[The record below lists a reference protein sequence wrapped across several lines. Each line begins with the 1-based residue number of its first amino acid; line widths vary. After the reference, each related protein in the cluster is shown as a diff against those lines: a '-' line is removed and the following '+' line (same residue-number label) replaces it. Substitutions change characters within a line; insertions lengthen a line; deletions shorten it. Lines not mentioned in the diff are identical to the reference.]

1 MAGWSGFSDEDL
13 RKMRLASL
21 PDSENSAPTRKTGKS
36 VVAQRITSNKPASQ
50 NSTAPQRKEKN
61 ALNPNVITSENKQID
76 HQNKIH
82 NKKGIDNKKETDS
95 SSQPAVTITPSQ
107 TFDGSLTERVPE
119 SPGSLVAVENDIKEL
134 DEAEAFNVELSNVQK
149 FQQQQKVIEEAN
161 KHKRALLAQAIEN
174 RRKKAKAEA
183 EKLMRV
189 QQELNH
195 LDTLLTADV
204 SIIRDRIEIASL
216 EYNDAQKRYEKA
228 EKEFI
233 AAKMDLFAKGEVK
246 EQLTEH
252 LYTIIHQ
259 NEVRKAKKLVELM
272 EKLAMEVTA
281 DEWEL
286 TIPAIPQLTNFTAVA
301 TLHGPAHGHSK
312 DRTKEDEKTSP
323 QTANE
328 LEKNVKVNSEDLN
341 GKVIQV
347 CDDEDVKV
355 KGIKPEAQ
363 SSEAFVSNESQT
375 ISLPCNGAALNAV
388 EQCEQVE
395 QCKVVDTES
404 PPPDVSDINR
414 NIATFKT
421 CEESASTDCDVNH
434 QASKHQENVIATPV
448 EEAATSPP
456 PVHINNGWK
465 HPFS

>member
-36 VVAQRITSNKPASQ
+36 VAAQRTTSNKPASQ

-76 HQNKIH
+76 NQ
-82 NKKGIDNKKETDS
+82 KKIDNKEETGS

-107 TFDGSLTERVPE
+107 TFDGSLTERVLE

-312 DRTKEDEKTSP
+312 DRTKEVEKPSP
-323 QTANE
+323 QMANE
-328 LEKNVKVNSEDLN
+328 LEKIVKVNSEDLT

-347 CDDEDVKV
+347 CDDEDKV
-355 KGIKPEAQ
+355 KGIKHEAQ

-375 ISLPCNGAALNAV
+375 ISLPCNDAVLNAV
-388 EQCEQVE
+388 EQCEHVE
-395 QCKVVDTES
+395 QCKIVDTDS

-421 CEESASTDCDVNH
+421 CEESASTDCDVNQ

-448 EEAATSPP
+448 EETLTSPP
-456 PVHINNGWK
+456 PFHANNGWK